1 MEVWHIWVIAALLL
15 FIIEIFTTGFAFI
28 CISIG
33 ALGGAVAALVDASL
47 EMQFVGFAIASFIAL
62 IAVRP
67 LLKRLILKN
76 DKEVATNADAMIG
89 KHGVVCVDV
98 DAMDQ
103 GRVMI
108 EGMDW
113 RAQSVD
119 NEPLPKGT
127 KVEVVAMESITLIIK
142 KL

>member
-1 MEVWHIWVIAALLL
+1 MEIWYYWAIAALLL
-15 FIIEIFTTGFAFI
+15 FIIEIFTTGLAVI
-28 CISIG
+28 CLSIG
-33 ALGGAVAALVDASL
+33 ALGGMIVALVDGSL
-47 EMQFVGFAIASFIAL
+47 EMQFLIFTLTSFVAL
-62 IAVRP
+62 IALRP
-67 LLKRLILKN
+67 VLKRFILKN

-89 KHGVVCVDV
+89 KRGVVCIDV
-98 DAMDQ
+98 DADDR

-108 EGMDW
+108 EGLDW

>member
-1 MEVWHIWVIAALLL
+1 MEIWYYWAIAALLL
-15 FIIEIFTTGFAFI
+15 FIIEIFTTGLAVI
-28 CISIG
+28 CLSIG
-33 ALGGAVAALVDASL
+33 ALGGMIVALVDGSL
-47 EMQFVGFAIASFIAL
+47 EMQFLIFTLTSFVAL
-62 IAVRP
+62 IALRP
-67 LLKRLILKN
+67 VLKRFILKN

-89 KHGVVCVDV
+89 KRGVVCVDV
-98 DAMDQ
+98 DADDC

-108 EGMDW
+108 EGLDW

>member
-1 MEVWHIWVIAALLL
+1 MEVWHIWVLAALVL
-15 FIIEIFTTGFAFI
+15 FIIEVFTTGFAII
-28 CISIG
+28 CLSIG
-33 ALGGAVAALVDASL
+33 ALGGAIVALVDGSL
-47 EMQFVGFAIASFIAL
+47 EMQFVAFAIASFIAL

-76 DKEVATNADAMIG
+76 DKEVATNADAMVG
-89 KHGVVCVDV
+89 KRGVVCVDV
-98 DAMDQ
+98 DAEDR

-119 NEPLPKGT
+119 NEPLAKGT